1 MNNQYTQ
8 KHGGLSSAY
17 AKWKKSDTKDYMLCD
32 AIHMT
37 FKKMPKYWD
46 R

>member
-17 AKWKKSDTKDYMLCD
+17 AKWKKSDTKDY
-32 AIHMT
+32 T
-37 FKKMPKYWD
+37 